1 MSNCGCNN
9 NQGFL
14 MGGQGGYG
22 NTFFVILI
30 LFILLAIIFGAFIG
44 W

>member
-1 MSNCGCNN
+1 MNNCGCNN
-9 NQGFL
+9 NIPTCGC
-14 MGGQGGYG
+14 GQGGYG